1 MSWGKDYSLQFDLDL
16 GFRALAEVPDL
27 ARMPL
32 GVMAI
37 YSQVAAHM
45 SDRARVTQLALE
57 GHLVRAGLE
66 RPEFGGNWSGLDA
79 TG

>member
-45 SDRARVTQLALE
+45 SDRARVTQRALE
-57 GHLVRAGLE
+57 GYLVRAGLE
-66 RPEFGGNWSGLDA
+66 RPE
-79 TG
+79 